1 MSSTRKR
8 IGIMGGSFNPVHTG
22 HMIVASYI
30 AQWSDL
36 DEVWLMLSPQ
46 NPFKTDMKLAQ
57 DSDRRAML
65 CIAVEGSTCLRACD
79 VELSMPRPSY
89 TIDTL
94 RHLSD
99 MYPDC
104 DFTLIVG
111 SDNWES
117 FSRWRSPREI
127 ISEYGLIV
135 YPRPGY
141 PVEAGEAE
149 AGVRFVD
156 APQVELSST
165 FIRRAIAEGRDM
177 NFFLP
182 SGVYQ
187 YVLSHG
193 LYGAQR

>member
-1 MSSTRKR
+1 MSVTRKR

-30 AQWSDL
+30 AQWSAL
-36 DEVWLMLSPQ
+36 DEVWLVLSPQ
-46 NPFKTDMKLAQ
+46 NPFKKDMALTPDA
-57 DSDRRAML
+57 DRLAML
-65 CIAVEGSTCLRACD
+65 RIAVAGSTCLRACD

-94 RHLSD
+94 RHLSA
-99 MYPDC
+99 MYPDY
-104 DFTLIVG
+104 DFTLIIG

-117 FSRWRSPREI
+117 FSRWRSPAEI
-127 ISEYGLIV
+127 ISEYGLVV
-135 YPRPGY
+135 YPRPGH
-141 PVEAGEAE
+141 PVAGCDSE
-149 AGVRFVD
+149 AGVVCVD

-187 YVLSHG
+187 YIQAHG
-193 LYGAQR
+193 LYGAER